1 MLTRLQHPNPLT
13 RYDHC
18 CFVRVFLSR
27 KYLGRSDQ
35 YSMQFN
41 TGTPT
46 AQNFYIAREGQAP
59 AVKLAGLLGKLV
71 EQNMNDCSR

>member
-13 RYDHC
+13 RYDHW
-18 CFVRVFLSR
+18 CFVRVILSG
-27 KYLGRSDQ
+27 KYLARSDQ

-71 EQNMNDCSR
+71 E